1 MELEFLGFV
10 IKTSLNF
17 KSQGTQ
23 KIKLFSQGTYDSPNL
38 RYETLICADYDH
50 VKVSCHALLDMK

>member
-1 MELEFLGFV
+1 MELEFIGFV

-38 RYETLICADYDH
+38 RYETLIRSDYDH